1 MNVLDFYKYKL
12 EKIKISMITCYDHWS
27 AQIVNESEIDC
38 ILVGDSVAMV
48 VYGQDSTLDI
58 STKQIA
64 EHVKAVKRGAP
75 NKFIVGD
82 LPFLSYRKGLKT
94 TMDNVGTLMKAG
106 ANAIKLEG
114 AEGNLET
121 IKHITESGVPVMG
134 HLGLTPQM
142 VHKMGGYKVQG
153 KTNEDAEKIKSQALK
168 LQQAGC
174 FALVL
179 ECIPTEL
186 AEEITK
192 SLSIPTIGIGAGPV
206 TDGQVLVMQDML
218 GCYTK
223 NPKFVK
229 KFNTLNESLKENFNN
244 YDKSVKD
251 QSFPSKKE
259 SYT

>member
-27 AQIVNESEIDC
+27 AKIVNASEIDC

-48 VYGQDSTLDI
+48 IYGKDSTLDI
-58 STKQIA
+58 TTEQIA
-64 EHVKAVKRGAP
+64 EHVKAVKLGAP
-75 NKFIVGD
+75 SKFIVGD

-94 TMDNVGTLMKAG
+94 TMDNVEILMKAG
-106 ANAIKLEG
+106 ASAVKLEG
-114 AEGNLET
+114 ANGNLEA

-153 KTNEDAEKIKSQALK
+153 KSNEDAEKLKAQALE
-168 LQQAGC
+168 LQKAGC
-174 FALVL
+174 FSIVL

-186 AEEITK
+186 AEEITN
-192 SLSIPTIGIGAGPV
+192 SLTIPTIGIGAGPV

-218 GCYTK
+218 GCYEK

-229 KFNTLNESLKENFNN
+229 KFNSLNESLKDNFNN
-244 YDKSVKD
+244 YNKSVKD
-251 QSFPSKKE
+251 ISFPSKKE
-259 SYT
+259 SYS